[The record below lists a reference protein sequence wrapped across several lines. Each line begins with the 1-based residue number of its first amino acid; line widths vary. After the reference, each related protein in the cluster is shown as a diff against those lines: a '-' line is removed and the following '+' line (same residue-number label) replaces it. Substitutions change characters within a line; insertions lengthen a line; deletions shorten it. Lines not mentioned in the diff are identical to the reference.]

1 MSGGDYFIANTS
13 PMMKGVFLNALKDI
27 EKEDGTTLLSYYEEY
42 FKRENKTVLDTI
54 KTLGS
59 GSDHDPFAFFAG
71 VPSSYHAFKLVALVG
86 KHFSLA
92 FLQD

>member
-1 MSGGDYFIANTS
+1 
-13 PMMKGVFLNALKDI
+13 MKGVFLNALKDI
-27 EKEDGTTLLSYYEEY
+27 EKEDGTSLLSYYEEY

-71 VPSSYHAFKLVALVG
+71 VPSSYHAFKWVAFLG
-86 KHFSLA
+86 KHFSLTL
-92 FLQD
+92 LQD